1 MAEKGT
7 KVFSKYARVL
17 ASIVVLLVVATV
29 SLATFLKTDLLNK
42 GIRMLHK
49 RLYMGG

>member
-1 MAEKGT
+1 MGTTMEKGH
-7 KVFSKYARVL
+7 KVSRIML
-17 ASIVVLLVVATV
+17 SIVVLVVVAMV
-29 SLATFLKTDLLNK
+29 SVATLMKTDLLNQ